1 MRNYVKQLDQ
11 KIEKY
16 QGLILSKSINIE
28 YAEGEESGTIEGKI
42 VFIDGSMLDFTE
54 WFSTY
59 KFRYRF
65 HYMDRGKSLIARWD
79 SSPHHKEISTFPFHL
94 HIPFGIE
101 ESKPLRLID
110 VLDIV
115 ALKITEQI

>member
-1 MRNYVKQLDQ
+1 MRNYVKQLNQ
-11 KIEKY
+11 KIEQY
-16 QGLILSKSINIE
+16 RWLIFSKSINIE
-28 YAEGEESGTIEGKI
+28 CAEGEESGAIEGTIE
-42 VFIDGSMLDFTE
+42 FIDGSILDFTE
-54 WFSTY
+54 WFSTF

-79 SSPHHKEISTFPFHL
+79 SSPHHKEINTFPFHL
-94 HIPFGIE
+94 HRPFGIE
-101 ESKPLRLID
+101 ESKPLRLMD